1 MTRKGVRVRFN
12 ERGASS
18 VLVMLV
24 MIVLVVFGLAA
35 LTASLSVLRL
45 GEKAYGWTRE
55 YYQIDA
61 MAEEMIYEID
71 KVLLS
76 AEEAAVLYIEQKGY
90 LDLRNGFLADDIKE
104 SIYSD
109 FVFHL
114 PEQARGEYLSR
125 VFQAVFYKE
134 AVEALED
141 MLPGIQV
148 VYYGGYLRQ
157 VIENENFA
165 GIWIEFDVSKDDG
178 EFAKHLE
185 VGLKIIA
192 PDYKIVI
199 AGGTPSG
206 ERVDMNAARYEIT
219 GWREWQN
226 IFDYSSNL
234 DFAEPEN

>member
-1 MTRKGVRVRFN
+1 MTGKMVHVRFN
-12 ERGASS
+12 EKGASS

-55 YYQIDA
+55 YYQLDA

-71 KVLLS
+71 KVLS
-76 AEEAAVLYIEQKGY
+76 AAEETAARYIEEKDY
-90 LDLRNGFLADDIKE
+90 MDLKNGFLPEDIRE
-104 SIYSD
+104 SIYSNYIYY
-109 FVFHL
+109 L

-125 VFQAVFYKE
+125 VFKAVFYKE

-141 MLPGIQV
+141 RLAGIRV
-148 VYYGGYLRQ
+148 VYNGGYFGQ
-157 VIENENFA
+157 VIENENFT
-165 GIWIEFDVSKDDG
+165 GIWIEFDVSEDEG
-178 EFAKHLE
+178 EFAKHIE

-192 PDYKIVI
+192 PEYKIVI
-199 AGGTPSG
+199 EGGTPSG

-226 IFDYSSNL
+226 IFDYSRNL